1 MNSSI
6 LTTRNW
12 GRGSLEQRE
21 MYDKTR
27 EQLAKKNAKK
37 TIVTYPN
44 GEEKEFPSAMKASIT
59 LGGSAKLVSQWI
71 KNGGPKTGKW
81 KGYSARLAETN

>member
-6 LTTRNW
+6 LTTPNW
-12 GRGSLEQRE
+12 GRGSWKDRE
-21 MYDKTR
+21 VYDKER
-27 EQLAKKNAKK
+27 KQLAKKNAKA

-44 GEEKEFPSAMKASIT
+44 GEEKEFSSAMKASIS
-59 LGGSAKLVSQWI
+59 LGGSGKLVSQWI